1 MNTAAWSTIGGLSE
15 TEAERA
21 PCFNLAPVRRV
32 SKRLAEL
39 PGSATMATNSRARE
53 LMAQGR
59 DVISFAA
66 GEPDFPTPEHIVAAA
81 TRAAHNPAHHHYTAA
96 AGLPELRVA
105 VAAYTREHSGAQVDA
120 GEVAITNGAKQ
131 AVFNTFAA
139 ILDPGDEVL
148 LPSPY
153 WVTYPAS
160 VGLAGGIPIP
170 IETGPDGSFKVT
182 VQDLEAA
189 VTERTRALVL
199 VSPSNPTGSFYRESE
214 LAAIGEWAAEKGL
227 WVVAD
232 EIYQRLV
239 YPSGTAPSM
248 ASAAPGLDDL
258 ILINGVAKSY
268 AMTGWRV
275 GWMVGPKDVVDAA
288 VRLQSH
294 ATSNV
299 NNVAQAAA
307 LAALTGPQDAVEEMR
322 EAFDRR
328 RKLMYRLVS
337 EIEGISCSEPEGAF
351 YVFPDVRGL
360 LGDRFADSA
369 ELAEA
374 ILEEAGSAVIPGES
388 FGMPGFIRLSY
399 AASDQ
404 DITTGLR
411 RIAGMFGSP

>member
-1 MNTAAWSTIGGLSE
+1 
-15 TEAERA
+15 
-21 PCFNLAPVRRV
+21 
-32 SKRLAEL
+32 
-39 PGSATMATNSRARE
+39 MATNSRARE
-53 LMAQGR
+53 LMAEGK

-81 TRAAHNPAHHHYTAA
+81 SRAAHNPAHHHYTAT

-105 VAAYTREHSGAQVDA
+105 VAGYTREHSGVPVDA
-120 GEVAITNGAKQ
+120 SEVVITNGAKQ

-139 ILDPGDEVL
+139 ILDPGDQVL

-160 VGLAGGIPIP
+160 IQLAGGIPVSIAAKSAQ
-170 IETGPDGSFKVT
+170 SFKVT
-182 VQDLEAA
+182 VEDLEARL
-189 VTERTRALVL
+189 TERTRALVL
-199 VSPSNPTGSFYRESE
+199 VSPSNPTGSFYREDE
-214 LAAIGEWAAEKGL
+214 LKAIGEWAVANRL

-239 YPSGTAPSM
+239 YPTGTAPSI
-248 ASAAPGLDDL
+248 AAAAPGLENW

-275 GWMVGPKDVVDAA
+275 GWMVGPKDVIDAA
-288 VRLQSH
+288 IRLQSH

-299 NNVAQAAA
+299 NNIAQAAA
-307 LAALTGPQDAVEEMR
+307 LAALSGPQDSVERMR

-337 EIEGISCSEPEGAF
+337 EIDGISCAEPEGAF
-351 YVFPDVRGL
+351 YVFADVTRL
-360 LGDRFADSA
+360 LGGRFDSSA

-374 ILEEAGSAVIPGES
+374 ILEEAGVAVIPGES
-388 FGMPGFIRLSY
+388 FGAPGFIRLSY

-404 DITTGLR
+404 DISIGLR
-411 RIAGMFGSP
+411 RIAGMFGSL